1 MSGKKLSKNIIIYG
15 LSNGLKSLVP
25 FIMLPILTSYI
36 SADGFGVLSLIETT
50 ILFLSPFILLNL
62 EAGVNVEYFKS
73 TKPDL
78 AKYLSNGLL
87 LSLYSFVV
95 VFLLFYFAQDFIS
108 SSLGIP
114 ANIILLL
121 PVFVLLRLIPTITL
135 VLYQAQ
141 QKSVS
146 YLFYS
151 LFQTVFD
158 FALSAAF
165 IMYWNHGYLGRLEGT
180 YLAFFAASIFG
191 ILIIYRMGYFDFRI
205 SKEKINQ
212 VLKFGLPLIPHAV
225 GGTVIAMSD
234 RYFISVFEGNSEVGF
249 YTAAYQV
256 GALMLLFSRSVNQA
270 WNPMLYSLL
279 KKKDYKSVEKFT
291 AILFGVFI
299 LVSII
304 IYFST
309 DIVFE
314 YLIDSS
320 YLQAKSYVL
329 LLLLG
334 FLFQS
339 LYFLFTNFIFY
350 SKRTDL
356 LAIITFSGALL
367 NLLLNY
373 ALIKKM
379 GVIGVAYA
387 TAITWFIFM
396 VATFL
401 VAKFK
406 IYKIEKSS

>member
-1 MSGKKLSKNIIIYG
+1 MSGKKLSKNILIYG

-25 FIMLPILTSYI
+25 FIMLPVLTSYI

-62 EAGVNVEYFKS
+62 EAGVNVEFFKS
-73 TKPDL
+73 TKVEL
-78 AKYLSNGLL
+78 GKYLSNGLL
-87 LSLYSFVV
+87 LSLISFIA
-95 VFLLFYFAQDFIS
+95 VFLIFFFAEDVIS
-108 SSLGIP
+108 EKLGVP
-114 ANIILLL
+114 SQIILLL
-121 PVFVLLRLIPTITL
+121 PVFVLLRLIPTVAL

-151 LFQTVFD
+151 VFQTAFD
-158 FALSAAF
+158 FSLSAAF

-180 YLAFFAASIFG
+180 YLAFLAASIIG
-191 ILIIYRMGYFDFRI
+191 IIIIYRMGYFDFTI

-225 GGTVIAMSD
+225 GGTIIAMSD

-256 GALMLLFSRSVNQA
+256 GALMLLFSMSVNQA

-291 AILFGVFI
+291 AILFVAFI

-304 IYFST
+304 VYFST
-309 DIVFE
+309 GLVFE
-314 YLIDSS
+314 YLIDSA
-320 YLQAKSYVL
+320 YTQAKSYVF

-350 SKRTDL
+350 SKRTDI
-356 LAIITFSGALL
+356 LAVITFSGALL

-373 ALIKKM
+373 LLIKKM

-387 TAITWFIFM
+387 TAITWFVFL

>member
-1 MSGKKLSKNIIIYG
+1 MSGRKLSKNIVIYG
-15 LSNGLKSLVP
+15 LSNGLRSLVP

-36 SADGFGVLSLIETT
+36 SADGFGILSLIETT

-62 EAGVNVEYFKS
+62 EAGVNVEYFKL

-78 AKYLSNGLL
+78 AKHLSNGLR
-87 LSLYSFVV
+87 LSFISFVIV
-95 VFLLFYFAQDFIS
+95 AIIFYFAQDLIS
-108 SSLGIP
+108 ISLEIP
-114 ANIILLL
+114 SNIILLL

-146 YLFYS
+146 FLFYS
-151 LFQTVFD
+151 LFQTIFD

-165 IMYWNHGYLGRLEGT
+165 IIYWNHGYLGRLEGT
-180 YLAFFAASIFG
+180 YLAFFAASIVG
-191 ILIIYRMGYFDFRI
+191 IIIIYRMGYFDFTY
-205 SKEKINQ
+205 SKEIINQ
-212 VLKFGLPLIPHAV
+212 VIKFGVPLIPHAV
-225 GGTVIAMSD
+225 GGTIIAMSD
-234 RYFISVFEGNSEVGF
+234 RYFISIFEGNSEVGY

-279 KKKDYKSVEKFT
+279 KKKDYKYVEKYT
-291 AILFGVFI
+291 ALLFGVFI

-320 YLQAKSYVL
+320 FIKAKAYVV

-339 LYFLFTNFIFY
+339 IYFLFTNFIFY
-350 SKRTDL
+350 SKRTDI
-356 LAIITFSGALL
+356 LAVITFSGALL
-367 NLLLNY
+367 NLFLNY
-373 ALIKKM
+373 LLIKKM

-387 TAITWFIFM
+387 TAITWFVFM
-396 VATFL
+396 IATFI
-401 VAKFK
+401 VALFK
-406 IYKIEKSS
+406 IYKIEKSN

>member
-1 MSGKKLSKNIIIYG
+1 
-15 LSNGLKSLVP
+15 
-25 FIMLPILTSYI
+25 
-36 SADGFGVLSLIETT
+36 
-50 ILFLSPFILLNL
+50 
-62 EAGVNVEYFKS
+62 
-73 TKPDL
+73 
-78 AKYLSNGLL
+78 
-87 LSLYSFVV
+87 
-95 VFLLFYFAQDFIS
+95 
-108 SSLGIP
+108 
-114 ANIILLL
+114 
-121 PVFVLLRLIPTITL
+121 
-135 VLYQAQ
+135 
-141 QKSVS
+141 
-146 YLFYS
+146 
-151 LFQTVFD
+151 
-158 FALSAAF
+158 
-165 IMYWNHGYLGRLEGT
+165 
-180 YLAFFAASIFG
+180 
-191 ILIIYRMGYFDFRI
+191 
-205 SKEKINQ
+205 
-212 VLKFGLPLIPHAV
+212 
-225 GGTVIAMSD
+225 
-234 RYFISVFEGNSEVGF
+234 
-249 YTAAYQV
+249 
-256 GALMLLFSRSVNQA
+256 MLLFSRSVNQA

>member
-36 SADGFGVLSLIETT
+36 SAEGFGILSLIETT

-73 TKPDL
+73 SKPNL
-78 AKYLSNGLL
+78 AKYLSNGLR
-87 LSLYSFVV
+87 LSLISFVG
-95 VFLLFYFAQDFIS
+95 VFILFYFAQDLIS
-108 SSLGIP
+108 FSLGIP

-121 PVFVLLRLIPTITL
+121 PVFVLLRLIPTVTL
-135 VLYQAQ
+135 VFYQAQ
-141 QKSVS
+141 QKPVS

-165 IMYWNHGYLGRLEGT
+165 IMYWNRGYLGRLEGT
-180 YLAFFAASIFG
+180 YLAFFIATIIGIF
-191 ILIIYRMGYFDFRI
+191 IIYRMGYFDSSFT
-205 SKEKINQ
+205 KEKMKQ

-225 GGTVIAMSD
+225 GGTIIAMSD
-234 RYFISVFEGNSEVGF
+234 RYFISIFEGNTEVGF

-256 GALMLLFSRSVNQA
+256 GAIMLLFSRSVNQA

-279 KKKDYKSVEKFT
+279 KKRDYKSVEKFT
-291 AILFGVFI
+291 AILFGAFL
-299 LVSII
+299 LVGVI

-309 DIVFE
+309 DLVFE

-320 YLQAKSYVL
+320 YVQAKAYVF

-339 LYFLFTNFIFY
+339 IYFLFTNFIFY
-350 SKRTDL
+350 SKRTDI
-356 LAIITFSGALL
+356 LAAITFSGALL

-373 ALIKKM
+373 VLIKKM

-387 TAITWFIFM
+387 TAITWFVFM
-396 VATFL
+396 IATFI

>member
-36 SADGFGVLSLIETT
+36 TTEGFGVLSLIETS
-50 ILFLSPFILLNL
+50 ILFLTPFILLNL

-73 TKPDL
+73 SKLDL
-78 AKYLSNGLL
+78 AKYLSNGLI
-87 LSLYSFVV
+87 LSFGSFV
-95 VFLLFYFAQDFIS
+95 LISILFYFTNDFIS
-108 SSLGIP
+108 SALDIP
-114 ANIILLL
+114 SNIILLL
-121 PVFVLLRLIPTITL
+121 PIFVLLRIFPTLAL
-135 VLYQAQ
+135 VIYQAQ

-165 IMYWNHGYLGRLEGT
+165 IMYWKHGYFGRLEGT
-180 YLAFFAASIFG
+180 YLAFFVASIMGVF
-191 ILIIYRMGYFDFRI
+191 IIYRMKYFDFSI
-205 SKEKINQ
+205 SNEKMKQ
-212 VLKFGLPLIPHAV
+212 VLKFGLPLVPHAI
-225 GGTVIAMSD
+225 GGTIIAMSD
-234 RYFISVFEGNSEVGF
+234 RYFISIFEGNSEVGL

-270 WNPMLYSLL
+270 WNPMLFSLL
-279 KKKDYKSVEKFT
+279 KKKDFKSIEKFT
-291 AILFGVFI
+291 AILFVAFI
-299 LVSII
+299 LVGIG

-309 DIVFE
+309 DLLFE

-320 YLQAKSYVL
+320 YADAKQYVT

-350 SKRTDL
+350 SKRTDI

-373 ALIKKM
+373 ILIKRM

-387 TAITWFIFM
+387 TAITWFVFM
-396 VATFL
+396 VTTFI

-406 IYKIEKSS
+406 IYKIEKAS